1 MVFLFLLIFY
11 NGRFFSFRKTL
22 MSSDQKN
29 LQILLDFYFY
39 IEIENNP
46 NETMF
51 ESLIY
56 LPFSDLADDK
66 SSLGNVII

>member
-1 MVFLFLLIFY
+1 
-11 NGRFFSFRKTL
+11 